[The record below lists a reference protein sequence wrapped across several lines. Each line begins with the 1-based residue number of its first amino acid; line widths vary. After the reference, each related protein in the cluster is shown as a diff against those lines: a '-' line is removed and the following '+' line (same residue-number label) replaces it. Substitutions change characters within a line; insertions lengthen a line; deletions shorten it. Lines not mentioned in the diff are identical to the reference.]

1 MNIADFIKSL
11 AGFAW
16 LAVVGLGVLVII
28 RASRK
33 QNTKGLNS
41 LIIGLIVLAVVFTI
55 VGAGLVFIEPTET
68 GVVVTV
74 LAEGGMRPQPL
85 QAGLHWIVPFVERV
99 ELYPISIQTFTMAR
113 TASEGETQGL
123 ITVEARTSDG
133 QRIFVD
139 SSVIYQI
146 EPSVVTT
153 IHREWQHRYQ
163 EDLILPQARGII
175 RDAVSQYRVDE
186 VSSTKRFEMS
196 DQITQELLKVMA
208 DNGLTLIDFVMR
220 DITFTEEYAQ
230 SIEQKQIAEQQALQA
245 AFVVES
251 KKQEAEQARQIAQ
264 GQADAAVIAAR
275 GAAEARL
282 IEANAEAQALE
293 LLAAA
298 LEDNPELIEYQYV
311 QKLSPGVQTIF
322 VPSGNQFILP
332 LPSSTETPASTTTTT
347 PSTTTP

>member
-1 MNIADFIKSL
+1 
-11 AGFAW
+11 
-16 LAVVGLGVLVII
+16 
-28 RASRK
+28 
-33 QNTKGLNS
+33 
-41 LIIGLIVLAVVFTI
+41 
-55 VGAGLVFIEPTET
+55 
-68 GVVVTV
+68 
-74 LAEGGMRPQPL
+74 MRPDPL
-85 QAGLHWIVPFVERV
+85 RPGLHWIVPFVERV
-99 ELYPISIQTFTMAR
+99 ELYPTSIQTFTMAS
-113 TASEGETQGL
+113 TASEGETQGQ

-146 EPSVVTT
+146 EPTVVTT
-153 IHREWQHRYQ
+153 IHREWQDRYQ
-163 EDLILPQARGII
+163 DDLILPQVRGII

-186 VSSTKRFEMS
+186 VLSTKRFEMA
-196 DQITQELLKVMA
+196 DQMTADLLAVMA
-208 DNGLTLIDFVMR
+208 DNGLTLIDFVLR

-245 AFVVES
+245 AFVVNS

-264 GQADAAVIAAR
+264 GQADAAVIASK

-298 LEDNPELIEYQYV
+298 LEDNPQLIEYQYIL
-311 QKLSPGVQTIF
+311 KLAPGVQTIF

-332 LPSSTETPASTTTTT
+332 LPSSGNTQTPLTVPTTT
-347 PSTTTP
+347 P

>member
-1 MNIADFIKSL
+1 MNIADFIKTL
-11 AGFAW
+11 AGFTW
-16 LAVVGLGVLVII
+16 LALVGIGVLMVV

-33 QNTKGLNS
+33 QNVKGLGS
-41 LIIGLIVLAVVFTI
+41 LAIGLIVLAVLFTI
-55 VGAGLVFIEPTET
+55 VGAGLVFIEPIET
-68 GVVVTV
+68 GVVVTI
-74 LAEGGMRPQPL
+74 LSEGGMRPEPL
-85 QAGLHWIVPFVERV
+85 RAGLHWIVPFVERV

-113 TASEGETQGL
+113 TTSEGETQGL

-146 EPSVVTT
+146 EPSVATT
-153 IHREWQHRYQ
+153 IHKEWQHRYQ

-186 VSSTKRFEMS
+186 VLSTKRFDMT
-196 DQITQELLKVMA
+196 DQITENLLEVMA
-208 DNGLTLIDFVMR
+208 DNGLTLIDFVLR

-264 GQADAAVIAAR
+264 GQADAAVIASK

-293 LLAAA
+293 LIADA

-311 QKLSPGVQTIF
+311 LKLSPGVQTIF

-332 LPSSTETPASTTTTT
+332 LPGSASSEPTATTAPESTP
-347 PSTTTP
+347 

>member
-1 MNIADFIKSL
+1 MNIADFIKTL

-16 LAVVGLGVLVII
+16 LGVLGIGILVMV

-41 LIIGLIVLAVVFTI
+41 VVIGLIVIASILTL

-68 GVVVTV
+68 GVVVTI
-74 LAEGGMRPQPL
+74 LAEGGMRPDPL
-85 QAGLHWIVPFVERV
+85 RAGLHWIVPFVERV
-99 ELYPISIQTFTMAR
+99 ELYPTSIQTFTMAR

-146 EPSVVTT
+146 EPSTVPT

-163 EDLILPQARGII
+163 DDLILPQARGII

-186 VSSTKRFEMS
+186 VLSSKRFEMA
-196 DQITQELLKVMA
+196 DQMTLELMKVMA
-208 DNGLTLIDFVMR
+208 DNGLTLIDFVLR
-220 DITFTEEYAQ
+220 DVTFTEEYAQ

-245 AFVVES
+245 AFVVDS

-264 GQADAAVIAAR
+264 GQADAAVIEAR

-293 LLAAA
+293 LIAAA
-298 LEDNPELIEYQYV
+298 LEDNQQLIEYQYV
-311 QKLSPGVQTIF
+311 LKLAPGVQTIF
-322 VPSGNQFILP
+322 VPSGNEFILP
-332 LPSSTETPASTTTTT
+332 LPNSQQTPETPTTIPTTT
-347 PSTTTP
+347 P

>member
-1 MNIADFIKSL
+1 
-11 AGFAW
+11 
-16 LAVVGLGVLVII
+16 
-28 RASRK
+28 
-33 QNTKGLNS
+33 
-41 LIIGLIVLAVVFTI
+41 
-55 VGAGLVFIEPTET
+55 
-68 GVVVTV
+68 
-74 LAEGGMRPQPL
+74 MRPEPL
-85 QAGLHWIVPFVERV
+85 RPGLHWIAPGVERV
-99 ELYPISIQTFTMAR
+99 ELYPTPIQTFTMAR
-113 TASEGETQGL
+113 TASEGETDGL

-153 IHREWQHRYQ
+153 IHKEWQNRYQ
-163 EDLILPQARGII
+163 EDLITPQVRGII
-175 RDAVSQYRVDE
+175 RDAVSQYRVEE
-186 VSSTKRFEMS
+186 VLSSKRFEMA
-196 DQITQELLKVMA
+196 DQITQDLTKVMG

-264 GQADAAVIAAR
+264 GQADAAVIASR

-282 IEANAEAQALE
+282 IEAEAEAEALE
-293 LLAAA
+293 LIAAA
-298 LEDNPELIEYQYV
+298 LEDNPQLIEYQYV
-311 QKLSPGVQTIF
+311 LKLAPGVQTIF

-332 LPSSTETPASTTTTT
+332 LPQSSTETVSPTIT
-347 PSTTTP
+347 P

>member
-1 MNIADFIKSL
+1 MNIAEFIKAL

-16 LAVVGLGVLVII
+16 LGVVGLGLLAVI
-28 RASRK
+28 RASRG
-33 QNTKGLNS
+33 QNAKGLSS
-41 LIIGLIVLAVVFTI
+41 LTLGVLALAIVLTLA
-55 VGAGLVFIEPTET
+55 GAGLVFIEPTEA
-68 GVVVTV
+68 GIVVTIFGQ
-74 LAEGGMRPQPL
+74 GGIRPEPL
-85 QAGLHWIVPFVERV
+85 PAGLHWIVPFVERV
-99 ELYPISIQTFTMAR
+99 ERYPISIQTFTMAR

-139 SSVIYQI
+139 SSVIFQLNKD
-146 EPSVVTT
+146 EVVT
-153 IHREWQHRYQ
+153 IHKEWQRRYTD
-163 EDLILPQARGII
+163 DLILPQARGII

-186 VSSTKRFEMS
+186 VLSTKRFEMS
-196 DQITQELLKVMA
+196 DQITEDLRTVLA
-208 DNGLTLIDFVMR
+208 ENGLILVDFVLR

-264 GQADAAVIAAR
+264 GQADAAVIAAQ

-282 IEANAEAQALE
+282 IEAEAEARALE

-298 LEDNPELIEYQYV
+298 LQDNPQLLQYQYIL
-311 QKLSPGVQTIF
+311 KLSPGVQTIF
-322 VPSGNQFILP
+322 IPTDNQFILP
-332 LPSSTETPASTTTTT
+332 LPGSTQP
-347 PSTTTP
+347 PQ